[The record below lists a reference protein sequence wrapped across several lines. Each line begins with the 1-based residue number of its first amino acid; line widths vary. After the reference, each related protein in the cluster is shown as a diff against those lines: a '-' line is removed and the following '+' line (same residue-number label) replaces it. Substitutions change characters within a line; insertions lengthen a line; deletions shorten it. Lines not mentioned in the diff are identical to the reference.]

1 MDKKIKIG
9 ISACVAGHKVRFD
22 TGHKRSRFCTDDLAD
37 YVELEPVCPEMG
49 IGLPTPRPTIR
60 QTRMLDDIIHVSRP
74 DGSGDVTDELIEFG
88 QNYSKNN
95 QHIAG
100 FIVCQKSPTCGMERV
115 KIYHHHGRGSEST
128 GVGLFTKQVME
139 GNPLL
144 PVEENGRL
152 NDPILRENFMTRVF
166 TYQKWLDLVDEGV
179 TKHKLI
185 QFHSA
190 HKYLVMCHH
199 IEGYK
204 SLGKLLAS
212 NDLEIDELAEKYIEG
227 LMTALMHHAN
237 RGSHANTLHHLQGYF
252 KKQLSS
258 AHKQELTNQISS
270 FREGLVPLLVPLTLI
285 NHYLMEYP
293 NEYLQSQVYLN
304 PHPQE
309 LKLRYGY

>member
-49 IGLPTPRPTIR
+49 VGLPTPRPTIR

-74 DGSGDVTDELIEFG
+74 DGSGDVTNELIEFG

-115 KIYHHHGRGSEST
+115 KVYHHHGRGSEST
-128 GVGLFTKQVME
+128 GVGMFTQQIMD

-179 TKHKLI
+179 DVVK
-185 QFHSA
+185 
-190 HKYLVMCHH
+190 
-199 IEGYK
+199 
-204 SLGKLLAS
+204 
-212 NDLEIDELAEKYIEG
+212 
-227 LMTALMHHAN
+227 
-237 RGSHANTLHHLQGYF
+237 
-252 KKQLSS
+252 
-258 AHKQELTNQISS
+258 
-270 FREGLVPLLVPLTLI
+270 
-285 NHYLMEYP
+285 
-293 NEYLQSQVYLN
+293 
-304 PHPQE
+304 
-309 LKLRYGY
+309 